1 MKKIILKGTIVI
13 AVFLAALFIIS
24 KIMNQGNTDMTVQ
37 MAEASFPVV
46 TMKYDGKPVNE
57 LHGYDEVMEVNYMR
71 ESITPLLPGRKVSI
85 EIDCFGAQIREI
97 AYEVRSIDGERLVES
112 TKVQEF
118 TQQEDKIT
126 ASFGLKDL
134 IDSEKE
140 YVLVIL
146 LTTEDGKEIR
156 YYTRIIYSENDHTAE
171 KLDYVLDFS
180 EKTFD
185 KEQAKELTKYLE
197 SNSEGD
203 NTTLGKVDIH
213 SSFNQVTW
221 GDLKVKKIT
230 EPSVTIRELSS
241 QTGSFLLNYIVYD
254 GAGIPITTG

>member
-1 MKKIILKGTIVI
+1 MTKLERNGLFVYESVPGT
-13 AVFLAALFIIS
+13 S
-24 KIMNQGNTDMTVQ
+24 
-37 MAEASFPVV
+37 
-46 TMKYDGKPVNE
+46 
-57 LHGYDEVMEVNYMR
+57 
-71 ESITPLLPGRKVSI
+71 
-85 EIDCFGAQIREI
+85 
-97 AYEVRSIDGERLVES
+97 
-112 TKVQEF
+112 
-118 TQQEDKIT
+118 
-126 ASFGLKDL
+126 
-134 IDSEKE
+134 
-140 YVLVIL
+140 
-146 LTTEDGKEIR
+146 
-156 YYTRIIYSENDHTAE
+156 
-171 KLDYVLDFS
+171 VLDFS

-254 GAGIPITTG
+254 GAGKNTNYYRVEEFYRVRYTADRMYLLDYERTMDQFFTASDEVFSGNKILLGITGEDVSLMESDGGSVLAFVTGNRLYSYNITF